1 MRFRAAIL
9 MSAQAR
15 LGELELP
22 EADDLASHHLH
33 FHALP
38 ACDEL
43 VIGDGEHVLLPKE
56 LPEGGL
62 HAGDGVRDDKG
73 RVVRVPGADVA
84 ENLGP
89 LMSTTEHV
97 HHHPVVEQHGSREV
111 HVGRAPELVHGHLL
125 PVVHEALGELFV
137 RADVAELPDG
147 VDGED
152 FPIALQDAE
161 RGLQTAPERRARAV
175 LDHVPVLL
183 QVFAELDCIGARL
196 GGQDVLLVVTVT
208 DEQDRG
214 HEALLPSK
222 PPKGPWRR
230 VGVSGQ
236 ASEC

>member
-1 MRFRAAIL
+1 

-56 LPEGGL
+56 LP
-62 HAGDGVRDDKG
+62 
-73 RVVRVPGADVA
+73 VA